1 MISSK
6 NIQLMSDK
14 LLKNILFLL
23 PLSLNLNN
31 GVLFLLKSS
40 VMYSEYFNIKKD
52 CGAVQ
57 ITLSSRYN

>member
-1 MISSK
+1 
-6 NIQLMSDK
+6 MSDK

-23 PLSLNLNN
+23 PFSLNLNN

-57 ITLSSRYN
+57 ITLSFSLVVDITKHL